1 MKKLSLFF
9 ISACLCA
16 CQCTVPESSGNKPGT
31 GDRNEE
37 PSSESI
43 VLLFTNDLHSQIE
56 PIDESETYNAD
67 RGGVARIK
75 VLVDSVR
82 AAEKAVILADA
93 GDFVQGTF
101 YFTCLGGD
109 VEMMVQKEMGYDV
122 KTIGNHEFDKKIEG
136 LGHMLNLNDVVTVSS
151 NYDFSHTALSENVH
165 ESAIIEAGGHKIGF
179 IGLGAR
185 LKGLVDPTP
194 TKAWCIPILGRMRTD
209 LHGNSRRKERK
220 W

>member
-9 ISACLCA
+9 ISACICA

-37 PSSESI
+37 PASESI

-56 PIDESETYNAD
+56 PIDESETYNAG

-93 GDFVQGTF
+93 GDWDILFHLYGRE
-101 YFTCLGGD
+101 C
-109 VEMMVQKEMGYDV
+109 
-122 KTIGNHEFDKKIEG
+122 GNDGAEG
-136 LGHMLNLNDVVTVSS
+136 N
-151 NYDFSHTALSENVH
+151 
-165 ESAIIEAGGHKIGF
+165 
-179 IGLGAR
+179 GL
-185 LKGLVDPTP
+185 
-194 TKAWCIPILGRMRTD
+194 
-209 LHGNSRRKERK
+209 
-220 W
+220 